1 MPRPAEYSDS
11 PTRGSIRLALALLV
25 SLLVHVTV
33 LAIGAGALDRD
44 SGSPRP
50 PIPKPQASTIRLGI
64 SESTVE
70 TLTWLGF
77 QAPTPHEAI
86 QSEVEQAAFALASF
100 SIQAAVLSQSPGPT
114 PMGLIEP
121 STSSQSLSSQ
131 ARSPR
136 AVADAESKAPAF
148 EAEIGPIDPPAMVER
163 LEFETPE
170 GKPTPSDDAQ
180 PADDQGT
187 KGQTSAEQAAAS
199 EARREGAPSEKESPA
214 TSPTRPLRVQPGKPA
229 AAQGLEIQTRVPPEL
244 TIPTRLLAGNRRTV
258 YKVSFSKEGTVKNAH
273 ISRTSGN
280 VELDQAGLNA
290 MYRWTASGKPLEN
303 LDGDRVITVYIEL
316 IPPR

>member
-1 MPRPAEYSDS
+1 MPRPANNSESAA
-11 PTRGSIRLALALLV
+11 RGSIRLAVALLI

-33 LAIGAGALDRD
+33 LAIGAGVLDRHSD
-44 SGSPRP
+44 SSRP

-100 SIQAAVLSQSPGPT
+100 SVQAAVQSQSPGPT

-121 STSSQSLSSQ
+121 SSSSRSLSSQ

-148 EAEIGPIDPPAMVER
+148 EAELGPIDPPAMTESLAVA
-163 LEFETPE
+163 TPE
-170 GKPTPSDDAQ
+170 GKPTPSDAPQPGDAQ
-180 PADDQGT
+180 GAT
-187 KGQTSAEQAAAS
+187 GQTSAEQAAAS
-199 EARREGAPSEKESPA
+199 EARREGTPSEKESPA

-229 AAQGLEIQTRVPPEL
+229 ATQGLEIQTRVPPEL
-244 TIPTRLLAGNRRTV
+244 TIPTRLLAGDRRAV
-258 YKVSFSKEGTVKNAH
+258 YMVSFSKDGTVKTAR
-273 ISRTSGN
+273 ITRTSGN
-280 VELDQAGLNA
+280 NELDQAGLNA
-290 MYRWTASGKPLEN
+290 MYNWTASGKPLEN

-316 IPPR
+316 IPSR

>member
-1 MPRPAEYSDS
+1 MRF
-11 PTRGSIRLALALLV
+11 ALAMFV

-33 LAIGAGALDRD
+33 LAVGAGVLDRHSD
-44 SGSPRP
+44 SSRP
-50 PIPKPQASTIRLGI
+50 PILKPQASTIRLGI

-77 QAPTPHEAI
+77 QTPTPHEAI

-100 SIQAAVLSQSPGPT
+100 SVRAAVQSQSPGPT

-121 STSSQSLSSQ
+121 SASSQSLSSQ

-136 AVADAESKAPAF
+136 AIADAESKAPAF
-148 EAEIGPIDPPAMVER
+148 EVEIGPIDPPAMVES
-163 LEFETPE
+163 LAVATPK
-170 GKPTPSDDAQ
+170 GKPTPSDEARAEDG
-180 PADDQGT
+180 QGAS
-187 KGQTSAEQAAAS
+187 GQTSAEQAQAS
-199 EARREGAPSEKESPA
+199 ETRRDGTPSEKESPA
-214 TSPTRPLRVQPGKPA
+214 TSPTSPLRVQPGKPA

-244 TIPTRLLAGNRRTV
+244 TIPTRLLAGDRRAV
-258 YKVSFSKEGTVKNAH
+258 YMVSFSKDGTVKTAR
-273 ISRTSGN
+273 ITRTSGN

-290 MYRWTASGKPLEN
+290 MYRWTASGEPLEN